1 MKQPAGTSIGIV
13 KTPKVGHQVVFGK
26 FSKDTGHKFD
36 NNRSEESPVT
46 VIAAVE
52 DLVHNAAENCV
63 FDCSEDKSERRDTLI
78 V

>member
-13 KTPKVGHQVVFGK
+13 KPLKWGTRSFLESFQRTL
-26 FSKDTGHKFD
+26 DTNLITIGQ
-36 NNRSEESPVT
+36 SPVT

>member
-1 MKQPAGTSIGIV
+1 MQQPAGTSIGIV
-13 KTPKVGHQVVFGK
+13 KTPKVEHQVVFGK
-26 FSKDTGHKFD
+26 FSKDTGH
-36 NNRSEESPVT
+36 NNRSKESPVT

-63 FDCSEDKSERRDTLI
+63 FDCSEDKSERGDTLI